1 MPSPARRVAFRVV
14 RRVNEQEAFADQAF
28 HAEAGDLEPRD
39 RAFARQLAFGAVQR
53 RRTLDHLIGR
63 LSERPRLDGDV
74 RAALQLGLF
83 QLLFLDGVAPH
94 AAVGESVDLVRGSRG
109 SGLVNAV
116 LRRAAGEGRALLD
129 GIEDV
134 GVRESYP
141 HWLVELW
148 QGAYGRKTAAKLMKR
163 LNEPAETALR
173 ANRLKTSP
181 EALAA
186 ALAGDGE
193 DGLRAKAAGRD
204 GVIVDGAFDAYAH
217 PLWAEG
223 HFMPQSLSSQGIARL
238 VDPQPGERVLD
249 LCAAPGGK
257 TTHLAALMRDRGEI
271 VSVERNDDRA
281 EQLEETCARMGVS
294 IATVVREDAAGFGD
308 EGGFDRVLAD
318 PPCSGLGTLQARPD
332 LRWRMTPQRIASIL
346 DEQRAIL
353 AAAAA
358 AVRPGGVL
366 VWSTCTLNPAE
377 NEELLEGLEGFELRD
392 RRTFWP
398 HETRSAGFQAS
409 VLGSVG

>member
-14 RRVNEQEAFADQAF
+14 RRVNEQEAYADQAL
-28 HAEAGDLEPRD
+28 HAEAGGLEPRD
-39 RAFARQLAFGAVQR
+39 RAFARQLAFGTVQR
-53 RRTLDHLIGR
+53 RRTLDHLIGK
-63 LSERPRLDGDV
+63 LSERRKLDPDV

-94 AAVGESVDLVRGSRG
+94 AAVTESIDLVRESRG

-116 LRRAAGEGRALLD
+116 LRRAAEQGPALLD

-148 QGAYGRKTAAKLMKR
+148 QGAYGKKTAAKLMKR

-181 EALAA
+181 EALVA
-186 ALAGDGE
+186 ALEIEA
-193 DGLRAKAAGRD
+193 RTAGRD
-204 GVIVDGAFDAYAH
+204 GVVVDGPFDAYAH
-217 PLWAEG
+217 PLWTDG
-223 HFMPQSLSSQGIARL
+223 HFMPQSLSSQGVARL
-238 VDPQPGERVLD
+238 VGAQPGERVLD

-257 TTHLAALMRDRGEI
+257 TTHLAALMRDQGAI
-271 VSVERNDDRA
+271 VSVEKNDDRA

-294 IATVVREDAAGFGD
+294 IGTVVREDAAAFSDGD
-308 EGGFDRVLAD
+308 GFDRVLAD

-332 LRWRMTPQRIASIL
+332 LRWRMTPQRIASIVS
-346 DEQRAIL
+346 EQRAIL

-377 NEELLEGLEGFELRD
+377 NEELLEGLPGFEVRE

-398 HETRSAGFQAS
+398 HETRSAGFQVT
-409 VLGSVG
+409 VLGSVA